1 MTEERVP
8 LGLLQQW
15 VWTRPEERRNGD
27 HATRPIDDK
36 ESQKW
41 LRSLEA
47 VGQARQVCEQTHF
60 VSIGDREADVYDL
73 FAMERPEGADFLV
86 RAAQDRLVEAPER
99 RLGDTLAA
107 EPVAATIKIRI
118 GRQDKT
124 VLDREATLSVRWKP
138 VRLRP
143 PKNRRAGSI
152 PLRSIDV
159 WAVWAVEE
167 QPPAGTKPIEWMLVT
182 TVPVR
187 STADALQ
194 IMEWY
199 VCRWGIEIWHKVL
212 KSGCQ
217 IEARQLRSADRLTR
231 CLTVFS
237 VIAWHVLYATM
248 LARSIPDMPN
258 TALLSTR
265 TKVL

>member
-1 MTEERVP
+1 
-8 LGLLQQW
+8 
-15 VWTRPEERRNGD
+15 
-27 HATRPIDDK
+27 
-36 ESQKW
+36 
-41 LRSLEA
+41 
-47 VGQARQVCEQTHF
+47 
-60 VSIGDREADVYDL
+60 
-73 FAMERPEGADFLV
+73 
-86 RAAQDRLVEAPER
+86 
-99 RLGDTLAA
+99 
-107 EPVAATIKIRI
+107 
-118 GRQDKT
+118 
-124 VLDREATLSVRWKP
+124 
-138 VRLRP
+138 
-143 PKNRRAGSI
+143 
-152 PLRSIDV
+152 LRSIDV